1 MKYCPKCGK
10 RKSHKQFSKDSSKW
24 DFRRTICMT
33 CDREASRV
41 WYRDVGKEQRYPS
54 PNLDLTHTAAA

>member
-1 MKYCPKCGK
+1 MKYCAKCNK
-10 RKSHKQFSKDSSKW
+10 RKSHKQFSKDVSKF
-24 DFRRTICMT
+24 DGLRTICVA

-54 PNLDLTHTAAA
+54 LDLANAAA